1 MITKELIKRLSSMSK
16 TDTKQLQDILS
27 LFFTLL
33 IDLEPEAEI
42 ILQGWNIIKIDKNT
56 IYIQNST
63 DDETVTKVLLTELK
77 ITQ

>member
-1 MITKELIKRLSSMSK
+1 MITEELIKRLSSMSK
-16 TDTKQLQDILS
+16 TDTKQLQGILS

-56 IYIQNST
+56 VYIQNST